1 MQYYWGDASFISK
14 LYYVS
19 KINNYGQY
27 MEIRLKENS
36 DAQSLFRELA
46 FSSINV
52 KKFERSETSL
62 NDIFIEIVSRRE
74 A

>member
-1 MQYYWGDASFISK
+1 
-14 LYYVS
+14 
-19 KINNYGQY
+19 